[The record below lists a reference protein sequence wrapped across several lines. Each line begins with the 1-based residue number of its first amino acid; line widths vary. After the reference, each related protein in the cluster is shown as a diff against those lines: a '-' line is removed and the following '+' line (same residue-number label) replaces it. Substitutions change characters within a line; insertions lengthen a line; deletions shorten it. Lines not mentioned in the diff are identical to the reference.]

1 MKATPYN
8 QKTIAEF
15 QAKKGRGVGMWV
27 DHVLLMTADDFREFH
42 AGFTG
47 KRKPEFRGR

>member
-1 MKATPYN
+1 M
-8 QKTIAEF
+8 
-15 QAKKGRGVGMWV
+15 
-27 DHVLLMTADDFREFH
+27 LMTAEDFREFH

>member
-1 MKATPYN
+1 MEAFT
-8 QKTIAEF
+8 QT
-15 QAKKGRGVGMWV
+15 
-27 DHVLLMTADDFREFH
+27 LLMTADDFREFH